1 VDGQV
6 DFKVELAV
14 SKGRMKL
21 GLGITSCRKVPLA
34 LFVCVFR
41 KETSALGPLFYWT
54 FGTFKPFLDPY
65 FLGVFKGEFCIF
77 FGLFKKLHLRDFKTL

>member
-14 SKGRMKL
+14 GRMKL

-34 LFVCVFR
+34 LFVCVFSQR
-41 KETSALGPLFYWT
+41 SIGVGPSVLLDFLGLLGPFWT
-54 FGTFKPFLDPY
+54 AILE
-65 FLGVFKGEFCIF
+65 VF
-77 FGLFKKLHLRDFKTL
+77 FGGHFWPFFALFKKCICPILNP